1 MKKNVSHMSGVAIGT
16 KDDEK
21 PNSLLGLS
29 ARSGR
34 KVEASNKSLI
44 YTNLR
49 VPINLSAEKES
60 KLNEKRIIVCA
71 LKADNTKLDTVH
83 VVSSHLSNN
92 MINDFCDVGG
102 GTVLSLSSD
111 ELQERVVAN
120 MAEKQHDVQASNSKQ
135 GHKSK
140 NSKTKGIT
148 RLRGA
153 GL

>member
-1 MKKNVSHMSGVAIGT
+1 M
-16 KDDEK
+16 
-21 PNSLLGLS
+21 
-29 ARSGR
+29 
-34 KVEASNKSLI
+34 EASNKSVI

-49 VPINLSAEKES
+49 VPINLSAEKER

-71 LKADNTKLDTVH
+71 LKAGNTKLDTVH

-92 MINDFCDVGG
+92 VIYDFCDVGG

-111 ELQERVVAN
+111 ELQEQVVAN